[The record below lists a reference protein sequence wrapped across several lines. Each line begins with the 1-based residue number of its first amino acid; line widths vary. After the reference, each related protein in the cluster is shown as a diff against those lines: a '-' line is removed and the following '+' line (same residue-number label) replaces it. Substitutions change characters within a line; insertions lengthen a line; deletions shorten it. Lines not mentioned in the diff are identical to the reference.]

1 MNKSLKDSQEKKMVK
16 EMRPSKLHVPLL
28 PKQVFFQIF
37 IGMSHWSGSSHLTSA
52 ILSILDPHWNL
63 VEHPVVALSGGD
75 LAPLVL
81 KEQLLHKL
89 QHLVAGADVGVGSL
103 KATDLDLDGT

>member
-1 MNKSLKDSQEKKMVK
+1 M
-16 EMRPSKLHVPLL
+16 
-28 PKQVFFQIF
+28 F
-37 IGMSHWSGSSHLTSA
+37 IELSHWSHVRLLTSA
-52 ILSILDPHWNL
+52 ILSILDPHGNL